1 MKDKK
6 AKESKTFV
14 SNLAILLD
22 SGQQYERR
30 GLFYYTLPTSVT
42 LYQCNIWY

>member
-14 SNLAILLD
+14 PNLAILLD

-30 GLFYYTLPTSVT
+30 GLFL
-42 LYQCNIWY
+42 LYSAYICNPLSM